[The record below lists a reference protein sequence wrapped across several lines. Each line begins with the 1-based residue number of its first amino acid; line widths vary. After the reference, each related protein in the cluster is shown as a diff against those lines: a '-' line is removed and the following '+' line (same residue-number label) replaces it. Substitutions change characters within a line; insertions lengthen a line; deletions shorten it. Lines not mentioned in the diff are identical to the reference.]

1 MSIALGLSCI
11 VGVTVALDAPC
22 YGYGNI
28 MGSPSKYLEDD
39 LHQVKRLKVGQGE
52 VYVSNINYLF
62 EGTNEI

>member
-39 LHQVKRLKVGQGE
+39 LH
-52 VYVSNINYLF
+52 
-62 EGTNEI
+62 